1 MSSVTFEKIDSG
13 VVGYYRING
22 ISAEI
27 HIDENGTGNASFEL
41 DEDGYYEEDFFNHDK
56 DSQWYGHFH
65 TFECN
70 EDGADKAFDLLMESY
85 LVQEACCNKKRLKQ
99 NRKNEEIIG

>member
-1 MSSVTFEKIDSG
+1 MKTYENLMKI
-13 VVGYYRING
+13 YENLMKTY
-22 ISAEI
+22 EI

-85 LVQEACCNKKRLKQ
+85 LV
-99 NRKNEEIIG
+99 